1 MEQRNEKPQVYELIG
16 RCAKEIGAV
25 AKKETNKSQGWNFR
39 GVDAVVN
46 ACAPALSRH
55 GLFFVSR
62 IADLAEKTHQ
72 TRNGTVMNNIRLTV
86 EYIIYAPDG
95 SFLATQVIGE
105 ASDSGDKGCAKAMS
119 VAERIMLLQL
129 FHLPTDEPD
138 PDHLVYENTA
148 KTGKPGAG
156 RKPDRLIEGIRN
168 GIHALGWGPEE
179 TRKAIAKVH
188 DGWAI
193 ELEYLTDVEKGN
205 LYRLLVGEYGKKQ
218 KELAG
223 NANTNSNRGT
233 GK

>member
-1 MEQRNEKPQVYELIG
+1 MTSENKKPLIYELIG

-148 KTGKPGAG
+148 KTGNPGAG
-156 RKPDRLIEGIRN
+156 RKPDRISEGIRN
-168 GIHALGWGPEE
+168 GIKVLGWGQEE
-179 TRKAIAKVH
+179 IWQAVAKVH
-188 DGWAI
+188 GGAVT
-193 ELEYLTDVEKGN
+193 EPEYLTDVEKGK
-205 LYRLLVGEYGKKQ
+205 LYQLLIGEYEKKQ
-218 KELAG
+218 KELAQT
-223 NANTNSNRGT
+223 ANGGRVND
-233 GK
+233 

>member
-1 MEQRNEKPQVYELIG
+1 MTSENKKPQIYELIG

-148 KTGKPGAG
+148 KTGNPGAG

-168 GIHALGWGPEE
+168 GIKVLGWGQEE
-179 TRKAIAKVH
+179 TWQAVAKVH
-188 DGWAI
+188 GGAVT
-193 ELEYLTDVEKGN
+193 EPEYLTDVEKGK
-205 LYRLLVGEYGKKQ
+205 LYQLLIGEYEKKQ
-218 KELAG
+218 KELAQT
-223 NANTNSNRGT
+223 ANGGRVND
-233 GK
+233 

>member
-1 MEQRNEKPQVYELIG
+1 MTSENKKPLIYELIG

-148 KTGKPGAG
+148 KTGNPGAG
-156 RKPDRLIEGIRN
+156 RKSDRINEKIRN
-168 GIHALGWGPEE
+168 GIKVLGWGQEE
-179 TRKAIAKVH
+179 IWQAVAKVH
-188 DGWAI
+188 GGWVT
-193 ELEYLTDVEKGN
+193 EPEYLTDVEKGK
-205 LYRLLVGEYGKKQ
+205 LYQLLIGEYEKKQ
-218 KELAG
+218 KELAQT
-223 NANTNSNRGT
+223 ANGGRVND
-233 GK
+233 